1 MVSRPELKARLND
14 YFRFSRQELS
24 GLAAAVIVLGLIF
37 SFRDWGEEVFD
48 LAIGLQHLV
57 TIIIIIIFSLLFR
70 LSCQKIYALSEG
82 YKAEFKVWLI
92 GLGISFIIVL
102 LSLGRVPAALVGGM
116 VVSFMIKQRLGEFRY
131 GFSYWNNA
139 MISYWGIL
147 GNLIAAILFAL
158 GAYFAPESYFFTKG
172 ILFNLAMATSI
183 LIPLPQLE
191 GLQIFFG
198 SRKLYGIALLSVILA
213 WVLLWLLAGTKF
225 GLITAIVIGSLTGI
239 IYLLIGSEK

>member
-1 MVSRPELKARLND
+1 MVSTQEIH
-14 YFRFSRQELS
+14 SRIKDFYRISKHER
-24 GLAAAVIVLGLIF
+24 LGLIASIILLAFMF
-37 SFRDWGEEVFD
+37 SFRDWGEDTLD
-48 LAIGLQHLV
+48 LTVGLTNFSLILIIAAI
-57 TIIIIIIFSLLFR
+57 SLLFR

-147 GNLIAAILFAL
+147 G
-158 GAYFAPESYFFTKG
+158 
-172 ILFNLAMATSI
+172 
-183 LIPLPQLE
+183 
-191 GLQIFFG
+191 
-198 SRKLYGIALLSVILA
+198 
-213 WVLLWLLAGTKF
+213 
-225 GLITAIVIGSLTGI
+225 
-239 IYLLIGSEK
+239 